1 MQGSSLTIVLVIAI
15 SVLINLILTL
25 IIRRKDKS
33 QKTIKNINNQIQTF
47 RSDVTTLSERIRALG
62 QETLQNVDAKASVVR
77 DMLEKVEDELS
88 SLSEHSQD
96 LSALQSVCI
105 SYKNALDKLRI
116 ATDQAEARIR
126 AVQEEVEKAE
136 SVNDFIRAFQSDAE
150 ALTGQ
155 LGTLRD
161 EYTRLVSSTEE
172 SLRQAA
178 ESQKNENQD
187 MLQEFAVSLENFK
200 SRFSEFAASER
211 EALEACYQENSL
223 KAAEATEAAEE
234 QRNSILKAI
243 EDGRAELEN
252 YRNSIDTAAADT
264 REAVES
270 LDAKAAS
277 VIEDVQKTVEDE
289 KNILTTHAE
298 DCMRL
303 LSDKGEGKGCSC

>member
-126 AVQEEVEKAE
+126 AVQEEVEKA
-136 SVNDFIRAFQSDAE
+136 
-150 ALTGQ
+150 
-155 LGTLRD
+155 
-161 EYTRLVSSTEE
+161 
-172 SLRQAA
+172 
-178 ESQKNENQD
+178 
-187 MLQEFAVSLENFK
+187 
-200 SRFSEFAASER
+200 
-211 EALEACYQENSL
+211 
-223 KAAEATEAAEE
+223 
-234 QRNSILKAI
+234 
-243 EDGRAELEN
+243 
-252 YRNSIDTAAADT
+252 
-264 REAVES
+264 
-270 LDAKAAS
+270 
-277 VIEDVQKTVEDE
+277 
-289 KNILTTHAE
+289 
-298 DCMRL
+298 
-303 LSDKGEGKGCSC
+303 

>member
-150 ALTGQ
+150 ALTGMSIPA
-155 LGTLRD
+155 LFLLRKKACG
-161 EYTRLVSSTEE
+161 RL
-172 SLRQAA
+172 
-178 ESQKNENQD
+178 
-187 MLQEFAVSLENFK
+187 
-200 SRFSEFAASER
+200 
-211 EALEACYQENSL
+211 L
-223 KAAEATEAAEE
+223 KARRT
-234 QRNSILKAI
+234 RIRICFRSSRYPLRTS
-243 EDGRAELEN
+243 RADSLSSRRPN
-252 YRNSIDTAAADT
+252 VKPLRHVT
-264 REAVES
+264 RR
-270 LDAKAAS
+270 
-277 VIEDVQKTVEDE
+277 
-289 KNILTTHAE
+289 TH
-298 DCMRL
+298 
-303 LSDKGEGKGCSC
+303 